1 VLIKT
6 VVSESEEDDVTDID
20 KDIIEKEDDTVV
32 SDGNSSKEKG
42 DESLFAEEDN
52 VNSEGSKDNVS
63 AGVDKNQDTY
73 VLNVDDMDYD
83 DESIRRR
90 LT

>member
-1 VLIKT
+1 M
-6 VVSESEEDDVTDID
+6 TDID
-20 KDIIEKEDDTVV
+20 KDIIEKEDDTAV

-42 DESLFAEEDN
+42 DESLSAEEDN